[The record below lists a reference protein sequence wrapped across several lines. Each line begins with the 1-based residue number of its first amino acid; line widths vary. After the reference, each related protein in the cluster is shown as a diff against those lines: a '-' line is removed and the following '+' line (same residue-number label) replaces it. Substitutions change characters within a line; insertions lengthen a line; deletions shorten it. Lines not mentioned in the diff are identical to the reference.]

1 MALFS
6 GAGNGKML
14 HFYTHRPVSGLSY
27 LGLIAALLD
36 IFGCIARKPD
46 NLEY

>member
-14 HFYTHRPVSGLSY
+14 HFYTHGPVMGLSH
-27 LGLIAALLD
+27 LGLIAA
-36 IFGCIARKPD
+36 IASRY
-46 NLEY
+46 LWEYCLKAR